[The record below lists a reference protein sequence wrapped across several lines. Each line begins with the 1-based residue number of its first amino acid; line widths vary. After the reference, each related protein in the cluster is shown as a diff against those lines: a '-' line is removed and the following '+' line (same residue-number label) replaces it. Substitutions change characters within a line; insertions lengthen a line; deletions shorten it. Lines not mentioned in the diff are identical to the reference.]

1 MCVKSRRSVGCAR
14 NDGKVKTENGVQ
26 DESDKGMMYLLC
38 HRVLHG
44 GIFRALLSEK
54 LCQVRPSKQSRTT
67 STLLSVQSKPF
78 LFFISIER
86 IAVSVA
92 FVRQLMYALY
102 IRVAAHTPHPCSSS
116 Q

>member
-26 DESDKGMMYLLC
+26 DESDKGMMYY
-38 HRVLHG
+38 
-44 GIFRALLSEK
+44 IM
-54 LCQVRPSKQSRTT
+54 PSCFARWHFSCA
-67 STLLSVQSKPF
+67 
-78 LFFISIER
+78 IER
-86 IAVSVA
+86 IAASVA